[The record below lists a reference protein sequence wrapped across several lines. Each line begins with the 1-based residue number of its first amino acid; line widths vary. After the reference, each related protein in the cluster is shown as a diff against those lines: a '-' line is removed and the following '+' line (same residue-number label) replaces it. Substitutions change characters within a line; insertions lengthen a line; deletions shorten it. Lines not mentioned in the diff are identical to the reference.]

1 VTDYTG
7 GSITAAVKQL
17 QTDVGTI
24 NGNISGL
31 NTSLNDVKRDY
42 LTKDAFNTEKAALNK
57 AIQDAETNATNAAQ
71 NAVNGLKAIVG
82 DGIANTTLTAQ
93 INTNTQNITDL
104 TTRIGN
110 LSNVMNFRG
119 VATDENFSNITNPEL
134 GDVAIHG
141 NKEYVY
147 AEVEGVKKWV
157 EYGDA
162 TENAAA
168 ITELDG
174 RVDTA
179 ESKITALENTVG
191 STTSG
196 LVQSVAANTKN
207 IADLTT
213 NLNNNYYT
221 KTVIDEKLAWGS
233 F

>member
-134 GDVAIHG
+134 GDVAIRG

-147 AEVEGVKKWV
+147 AEVDGKKTWV